1 MVVLCILI
9 IVLSSILIGRINL
22 KQNCQIVWL
31 LMLKIFQNI
40 SLIYSYGLVRFVA
53 IFIREFFQILLFSNQ
68 IQNMHDRIQYIHDHL
83 FVSVII
89 QFKQM
94 ISVTIFCVVV
104 IMFKMSSMKSAH
116 FRTGK
121 DRKSNASQKDIK
133 MLLEINVIRS
143 MPKRF
148 TYIPIL
154 STMKV
159 NSMPT
164 RQKIVIGGSVNLIN
178 FACPKR

>member
-22 KQNCQIVWL
+22 KQDCQIVWL

-40 SLIYSYGLVRFVA
+40 SLIYSYGLVRFVT
-53 IFIREFFQILLFSNQ
+53 IVIRDPFQILNFSNP
-68 IQNMHDRIQYIHDHL
+68 IPNMMICLHYHL

-164 RQKIVIGGSVNLIN
+164 KQKIVIGGSVNLIN